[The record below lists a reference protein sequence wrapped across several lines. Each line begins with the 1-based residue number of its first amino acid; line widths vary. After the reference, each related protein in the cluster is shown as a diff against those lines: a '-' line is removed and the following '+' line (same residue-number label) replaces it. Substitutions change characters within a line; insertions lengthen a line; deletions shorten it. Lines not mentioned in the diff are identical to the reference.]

1 MWQNSTSPTYSK
13 IIPYKCEGDSLDTT
27 NLTPRLVTCPPNTC
41 PTQIGYSGRVVICI
55 SVSDLTGR
63 EAVSWKSVK
72 QSLTTSSTMEAEYP
86 LKIYCD
92 NSAAVVFSCNTRNS
106 SRSKHIDIKH
116 LFVRE
121 KVVESIICVEH
132 IPTGLMLAD
141 PLTKDLVSRVFQEH
155 VTRMGLIESSIVFS

>member
-13 IIPYKCEGDSLDTT
+13 IIPYKCEGDSLDMT
-27 NLTPRLVTCPPNTC
+27 NLTP
-41 PTQIGYSGRVVICI
+41 
-55 SVSDLTGR
+55 R

-72 QSLTTSSTMEAEYP
+72 QSLTTSSTIEAEYP

-92 NSAAVVFSCNTRNS
+92 NSAAVVFSCNIRNS
-106 SRSKHIDIKH
+106 SCSKHIDIKH

-121 KVVESIICVEH
+121 KVVESVICVEH

-155 VTRMGLIESSIVFS
+155 VTRMGLIESSVVFS